1 MLGKAKQSYYKRLKT
16 IENKT
21 YKEELVV
28 SLVKG
33 KRKLWKKGSGRNLYY
48 SLKPEFEKHKIKLGR
63 DKFYEILR
71 SNNLLM
77 RRKQRR
83 VRTTISYHRFHK
95 YPNLIKDMEVNRPN
109 KVILSDITYI
119 WIEDQKCFAYLFLIT
134 DMYSRKILGYFL
146 SEDMTTESSIKAL
159 EMALKEIKRPNG
171 SIHHSDRGVQYCSHR
186 YTKYLK
192 RHKML
197 ISMTENGD
205 PKENAI
211 AERLNGIIK
220 GEFTLEKQISFRN
233 FTEAKKEISKIIDFY
248 NNQRPHRSIE
258 MLSPDQAY
266 KRQGKLKRMWKNY
279 YPTNEKKLKEIRDL
293 TNENVEIDTCL
304 ESY

>member
-1 MLGKAKQSYYKRLKT
+1 MLGKTKQSYYKRLKA
-16 IENKT
+16 IEDKI
-21 YKEELVV
+21 YKEDLVI
-28 SLVKG
+28 SLVKE

-71 SNNLLM
+71 SNNLLI
-77 RRKQRR
+77 RRKQRK
-83 VRTTISYHRFHK
+83 VRTTLSYHHFHK

-119 WIEDQKCFAYLFLIT
+119 WVEDQESFAYLFLIT
-134 DMYSRKILGYFL
+134 DMYSRKIIGYYLG
-146 SEDMTTESSIKAL
+146 EDMTTVSSMKAL
-159 EMALKEIKRPNG
+159 EMALKKMNG
-171 SIHHSDRGVQYCSHR
+171 AKGAIHHSDRGIQYCSHR

-192 RHKML
+192 KHEML

-233 FTEAKKEISKIIDFY
+233 FTEARKEISKIIDFY

-258 MLSPDQAY
+258 MLSPNQAY
-266 KRQGKLKRMWKNY
+266 NRQGKLKRMWKNY
-279 YPTNEKKLKEIRDL
+279 YPSSQKKLEKIEGL
-293 TNENVEIDTCL
+293 IDEKIEANTSL